1 MSGFQPL
8 VIDQGLIRQVGGDR
22 TEARFLNVGPGVPV
36 NVVGGEITI
45 TQSFHYTDSPVN
57 VDLFTINGGQE
68 GDILF
73 YAARRVRLRTGG
85 NILKNLNRLNDEAV
99 ALILTPIGWAPLF
112 P

>member
-8 VIDQGLIRQVGGDR
+8 VIDQGMIRRVGGDR
-22 TEARFLNVGPGVPV
+22 SEVKFLNVGEGVAVPV
-36 NVVGGEITI
+36 VGQAITI
-45 TQSFHYTDSPVN
+45 TQSFHFTDSPVN
-57 VDLFTINGGQE
+57 VDLRTINGGQE

-73 YAARRVRLRTGG
+73 YAARRVRIRTGG